1 MKKMN
6 NKQGYFLALGSSVF
20 YGIAMSFRGGGLN
33 SEWVYNVIACFGVS
47 AIISYVIKLISKSP
61 DFGRIIGFV
70 TLFLSVGVPIF
81 YVVGDNN
88 RKKLIES
95 MKQTESVNQTEN
107 LKLFDKYFYSGFSKD
122 SLGDFEGA
130 IEDFTKAI
138 ELDSNII
145 NDVSVTYNNRG
156 LSKFHLKDY
165 GGAITDY
172 NKAIEL
178 NPNDGSTYQNRGTSK
193 YELEDY
199 RGAIADFTKAIE
211 LNPNDSVAYYNR
223 GFSKY
228 NLNDLDGA
236 CLDWSKAGELG
247 DENAYETIKEYC
259 N

>member
-1 MKKMN
+1 MN
-6 NKQGYFLALGSSVF
+6 NKQGYLLALGSSVF
-20 YGIAMSFRGGGLN
+20 YGIGMSFRGGLN
-33 SEWVYNVIACFGVS
+33 LDWVYNVLACLVVCS
-47 AIISYVIKLISKSP
+47 VISYVIKLISKSP
-61 DFGRIIGFV
+61 DFGRIFGFV
-70 TLFLSVGVPIF
+70 TLFTSVGVFIF
-81 YVVGDNN
+81 NVIEDNN

-95 MKQTESVNQTEN
+95 MSQTESMNQTEN

-130 IEDFTKAI
+130 IEDYTKAI
-138 ELDSNII
+138 ELDYNVSK
-145 NDVSVTYNNRG
+145 DVGVTYNNRG
-156 LSKFHLKDY
+156 LSKFKIKDY
-165 GGAITDY
+165 IGAIADY
-172 NKAIEL
+172 TKAIEL
-178 NPNDGSTYQNRGTSK
+178 NPNDGVTYQNRGTSK

-228 NLNDLDGA
+228 NLNDLDSA

-247 DENAYETIKEYC
+247 DENAYETIKENC